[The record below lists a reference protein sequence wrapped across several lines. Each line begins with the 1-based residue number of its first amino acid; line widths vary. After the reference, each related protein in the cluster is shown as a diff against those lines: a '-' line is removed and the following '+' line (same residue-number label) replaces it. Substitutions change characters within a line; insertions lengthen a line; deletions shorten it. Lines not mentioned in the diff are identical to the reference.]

1 MKQFHQRALIVPPI
15 EFWLHDGRRNFR
27 IRNSD
32 AERYD
37 DHSHNSVAASAVLEL
52 SSQLALESCGACKL
66 RAFERHSVTSNCSSY
81 DGCSLTIASPRRVS
95 ALKSNSVSSSSEPN
109 QITSCIFESP
119 ILNGNRLSSRSGIR
133 THGCQCLASAPE

>member
-66 RAFERHSVTSNCSSY
+66 RAFERHSVTS
-81 DGCSLTIASPRRVS
+81 VS
-95 ALKSNSVSSSSEPN
+95 AVWVSASILAFQNISVILPSNVFMS
-109 QITSCIFESP
+109 
-119 ILNGNRLSSRSGIR
+119 ILS
-133 THGCQCLASAPE
+133 